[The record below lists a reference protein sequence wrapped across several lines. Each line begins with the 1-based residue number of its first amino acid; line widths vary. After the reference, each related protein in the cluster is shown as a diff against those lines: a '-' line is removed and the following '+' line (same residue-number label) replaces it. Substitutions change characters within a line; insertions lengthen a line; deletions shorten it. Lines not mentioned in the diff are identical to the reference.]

1 MEILINV
8 QAETDEIHSQ
18 ELEKKARKILSA
30 LGYTEAEL
38 SIALVDEQL
47 MAELNEKY
55 RGYSKPTNVLSFSM
69 SEGDFPHL
77 HPEVLGDV
85 VICVPVA
92 KREAEEGSLTLEQR
106 LTELLVHGILHLVGF
121 DHEKSE
127 KDAEKMKKK
136 MEEIMDMLN
145 KNN

>member
-8 QAETDEIHSQ
+8 QVEMDEIHSQ
-18 ELEKKARKILSA
+18 ELEKRAKKILSA

-38 SIALVDEQL
+38 SVALVDEQL

-55 RGYSKPTNVLSFSM
+55 RGYDRPTNVLSFSM
-69 SEGDFPHL
+69 SEGEFPHL
-77 HPEVLGDV
+77 HPEILGDV

-92 KREAEEGSLTLEQR
+92 KREAEEGGLTLEQR

-127 KDAEKMKKK
+127 EDAEKMRKK
-136 MEEIMDMLN
+136 MEEVMNMFN